1 MITEKLEDGNILL
14 KFNLFE
20 ENWQKTFEFI
30 RLAAFNNSLTVQ

>member
-1 MITEKLEDGNILL
+1 MEKLENGKILL

-30 RLAAFNNSLTVQ
+30 RFAVFNNSLTVQ